1 MIVRTPGTNSARV
14 EQKMSLHQDLVPT
27 LMQSALG
34 CTSEMADYSN
44 GQHLFKLPESRSTV
58 IASYMGGAYLVDGKV
73 LERTAGRRYRWNDMN
88 QSVDRPSSQSMQL
101 LREEEARFL
110 KH

>member
-1 MIVRTPGTNSARV
+1 
-14 EQKMSLHQDLVPT
+14 MSLHQDVVPT

-44 GQHLFKLPESRSTV
+44 GQHLFKLPESRGTV

-73 LERTAGRRYRWNDMN
+73 VERIAGRRYSWNDMK
-88 QSVDRPSSQSMQL
+88 QAIDRPSSQTMQL
-101 LREEEARFL
+101 LREEERRFL
-110 KH
+110 VR

>member
-1 MIVRTPGTNSARV
+1 
-14 EQKMSLHQDLVPT
+14 
-27 LMQSALG
+27 
-34 CTSEMADYSN
+34 
-44 GQHLFKLPESRSTV
+44 
-58 IASYMGGAYLVDGKV
+58 MGGAYLVDGKV